1 MADLKLLRIEEGD
14 DQKSLIDKTNANFS
28 NLLLFDGGPYGK
40 IGPEGAQGDQ
50 GITGPVGSY
59 GDLGQRGTIWV
70 LNDSNPGATGFIIGD
85 LWLNT
90 SEGLGLPVYQFD
102 GSSWNPYGFNIISQD
117 LFRNINPV
125 PTTDG
130 DSSYSGYYFS
140 STNPEKYTFVISD
153 NPITNSSVSANPQ
166 YSKMVISN
174 LITKPILEFSKVG
187 SLSNSSLYARN
198 PRFVF
203 TGQSYSL
210 RFQTMDLIHL
220 ESSTGNINFTTTSA
234 RYIQRSTGFTMNLSS
249 DNQGLSMNALGVI
262 NFDFTFSG
270 KFIPSNRNIAYDTT
284 ALSYTMPVRFEFKA
298 DSSDT
303 KNALL
308 INSNVPTI
316 GGFRHKTNVSPTRNS
331 TLFRVY
337 SSTETFV
344 RLFASGE
351 LVYDK
356 RINSYQSPQ
365 SPTVTG
371 LGVAYTGSG
380 STILTDWFGV
390 VPTVVSAPSTST
402 NRINAS
408 NGVDYQVA
416 LPSGSSN
423 PKGIYLWTTAT
434 GGTGTNNNGGWLNL
448 LNPMEGI
455 TLRVRV
461 TNTNYFRFVGL
472 GTGITFDTV
481 PSDPNTSSLQAIDLT
496 NSSLGVSDVEFT
508 IVNIS
513 NNTAGATAGNKR
525 WFKVYYSAWGG
536 TLGYV
541 KCGVMYTANSTGL

>member
-1 MADLKLLRIEEGD
+1 MADLKLLRIEDGD
-14 DQKSLIDKTNANFS
+14 DQKSLIDKTNSNFS

-40 IGPEGAQGDQ
+40 IGSVGAQGDQ
-50 GITGPVGSY
+50 GITGPDGSY
-59 GDLGQRGTIWV
+59 GDLGQRGSIWIV
-70 LNDSNPGATGFIIGD
+70 KDSNPGTTGYISGD

-90 SEGLGLPVYQFD
+90 IEGLGLPIYQFD
-102 GSSWNPYGFNIISQD
+102 GSSWNPYGFNLISQD
-117 LFRNINPV
+117 LFRVLGPV
-125 PTTDG
+125 PTITG
-130 DSSYSGYYFS
+130 NSTYNGYYLS
-140 STNPEKYTFVISD
+140 SSNPEKYTFVISD
-153 NPITNSSVSANPQ
+153 NPLSSSSISANPQ

-174 LITKPILEFSKVG
+174 FITKPILEFSKIG
-187 SLSNSSLYARN
+187 SLGDPALYARN

-210 RFQTMDLIHL
+210 RFQLMDTLYL
-220 ESSTGNINFTTTSA
+220 EAKSGNINITSTSA
-234 RYIQRSTGFTMNLSS
+234 RYIHRSTGFTLNLS
-249 DNQGLSMNALGVI
+249 DNQGLSINALGVI

-270 KFIPSNRNIAYDTT
+270 VFIPSNKNISLNPSI
-284 ALSYTMPVRFEFKA
+284 LSYTMPVRFEFKA
-298 DSSDT
+298 DSTDT
-303 KNALL
+303 KSAFY
-308 INSNVPTI
+308 INSNMPNT
-316 GGFRHKTNVSPTRNS
+316 GGIRHKTSVSPTRNS

-337 SSTETFV
+337 SLTENFV

-356 RINSYQSPQ
+356 RMNSYQGTQ

-371 LGVAYTGSG
+371 TGTAYTTSG
-380 STILTDWFGV
+380 STLTVDWFGV
-390 VPTVVSAPSTST
+390 IPTVVSAPSTSS

-408 NGVDYQVA
+408 NGVDYTVS
-416 LPSGSSN
+416 LPSGSN
-423 PKGIYLWTTAT
+423 QKGIYLWTTAT

-472 GTGITFDTV
+472 GTGLTFNTMPAD
-481 PSDPNTSSLQAIDLT
+481 PSTSSLQVMDLT
-496 NSSLGVSDVEFT
+496 NSNSVAVSDAEFT
-508 IVNIS
+508 IVNIA
-513 NNTAGATAGNKR
+513 NNTTGATAGNKR